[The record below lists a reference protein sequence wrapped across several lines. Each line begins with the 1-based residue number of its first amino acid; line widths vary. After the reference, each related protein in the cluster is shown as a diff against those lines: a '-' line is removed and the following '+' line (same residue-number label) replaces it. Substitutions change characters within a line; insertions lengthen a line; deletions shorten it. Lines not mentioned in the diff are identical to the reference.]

1 MEVIVLP
8 SVWLEV
14 QSETSSIQGIAEG
27 EETPLVLEV
36 QNKGNTKSPIFINH
50 EELEGWT
57 VKYQWPAEELGPGEH
72 YEIIVSISPRKSA
85 EDGLTQLRF
94 YANST
99 SQDSTVT
106 LTNSVSY
113 THLTLPTKA

>member
-1 MEVIVLP
+1 MKNSKVGRKIP
-8 SVWLEV
+8 MACR
-14 QSETSSIQGIAEG
+14 GIR
-27 EETPLVLEV
+27 
-36 QNKGNTKSPIFINH
+36 
-50 EELEGWT
+50 
-57 VKYQWPAEELGPGEH
+57 PGEH

-106 LTNSVSY
+106 LTNSSFVLMLAS
-113 THLTLPTKA
+113 LNPPIKEEFLDCSKL